1 MADVTQ
7 HSLGEL
13 QAIYTR
19 KIRYWKDQ
27 LLAHEK
33 KIEQCR
39 REIAAC
45 EAKLRH
51 VEALVG
57 SPKAAPKAA
66 AVSAPKRGKKRRRKR
81 QSPVKTATWQALRN
95 RAGERLTTQQVLT
108 AIRHDTGKRVSRQSV
123 NVNLGLLEKE
133 GSVRKF
139 PAPKGAGARFVY
151 SAVARA

>member
-1 MADVTQ
+1 MADITK

-13 QAIYTR
+13 KDIYTR

-39 REIAAC
+39 REITAC

-51 VEALVG
+51 VQALVG
-57 SPKAAPKAA
+57 SPTAAPKAA
-66 AVSAPKRGKKRRRKR
+66 TTSPPRRGKKRRRNR

-95 RAGERLTTQQVLT
+95 RAGERLTTNQLLT

-133 GSVRKF
+133 GSVQKF
-139 PAPKGAGARFVY
+139 TAPKGAGARFVY
-151 SAVARA
+151 SAVART